1 MALLEVIDLHKY
13 FGKTEVLKG
22 INFSME
28 KGETLSVIGASGG
41 GKTTL
46 LRCLNFLEIP
56 TKGKI
61 LVNGNCIFDANDE
74 RTLSEKE
81 IRQNRLNFG
90 LVFQN
95 FNLFPQYTAL
105 DNVSLALKLQAKERP
120 DYKEKRREIL
130 KEIDEK
136 SHGILERVGLSD
148 KKDLYPHQLS
158 GGQQQRVAIA
168 RALVLQPAVLFF
180 DEPTSALDPELTGEV
195 LKVIKQ
201 LAEEEMTMVIV
212 THEMNF
218 AKEVSD
224 QVIFMDEGLV
234 AEQGTPDEVFGNP
247 KNARTKAFLGNYK

>member
-180 DEPTSALDPELTGEV
+180 
-195 LKVIKQ
+195 KQ